1 MSIDSVSAA
10 PDNSLQS
17 KKFVRPIEYVSIG
30 MSRIGG
36 MFSTTLTGT
45 LATAFLH
52 ELYFGPAGVDA
63 EGVAQKMAVSTTIT
77 TIAGIIIG
85 LLSGVIVQKWKTKL
99 GHYRQ
104 WYFINLIPMFALT
117 VLFFWVPSD
126 WSIEKMTYWRYGVAL
141 CQTVFN
147 AFNTLSQ
154 NIVQV
159 VSPDPKEKKTIATCW
174 QLFYYI
180 GYGAAYGATAI
191 YGVFSD
197 DKNAMYM
204 RLALVSA
211 IVAAF
216 GNLMCGIFCR
226 ERIEVSVKKKEKV
239 SKDLLKLFKYRNYRC
254 YQYMSFAEVFR
265 NLGKFS
271 TYLAAITVGSSKNL
285 LLVLPTAVGTVV
297 GNLITAKLSK
307 KYEAKK
313 LLEFA
318 GIYSVFSATLVFL
331 TAFIESKM
339 GIYFFEGWTKWFFYL
354 FYFCFGVGVGIQ
366 ELSTSHFNVEYY
378 DYLEWQ
384 TGQRMEAVQGI
395 IPGWIKSGLSYIKDL
410 AIPFMLVWIGYE
422 SSEVGDLVKTMQA
435 KPDYMKTCLLLL
447 ALLVFTY
454 AFAGLIHTVLL
465 KTLYDIE
472 GEKKE
477 QMYAE
482 LEVMRA
488 GKSEAEASEQN

>member
-1 MSIDSVSAA
+1 MSKTKVVEA
-10 PDNSLQS
+10 PNLN
-17 KKFVRPIEYVSIG
+17 KKRYVTPIEYVSIG
-30 MSRIGG
+30 ASRIGG

-52 ELYFGPAGVDA
+52 ELYYGPAGVDSTDIA
-63 EGVAQKMAVSTTIT
+63 GKMAVQTTIT
-77 TIAGIIIG
+77 TIASIVVA
-85 LLSGVIVQKWKTKL
+85 LLSGFLVQKWKTKL

-117 VLFFWVPSD
+117 VLFFWVPSS
-126 WSIEKMTYWRYGVAL
+126 WSVEKMTYWRYGVAL

-159 VSPDPKEKKTIATCW
+159 ISPDPKEKKTIATCW

-180 GYGAAYGATAI
+180 GYGGAYGATAI
-191 YGVFSD
+191 YGLFSD

-211 IVAAF
+211 IVAAI
-216 GNLMCGIFCR
+216 GNLLCGVFCK
-226 ERIEVSVKKKEKV
+226 ERVEIQPKGKEKV
-239 SKDLLKLFKYRNYRC
+239 TKDLLSLFKYRNYRA
-254 YQYMSFAEVFR
+254 YQYMTFAKVLQ

-285 LLVLPTAVGTVV
+285 LLTLPTAAGTVV
-297 GNLITAKLSK
+297 GNLITTKISK
-307 KYEAKK
+307 KIESKK
-313 LLEFA
+313 LLEISGYLSLVA
-318 GIYSVFSATLVFL
+318 SLLVFGA
-331 TAFIESKM
+331 AFVESKF
-339 GIYFFEGWTKWFFYL
+339 GLYFYEGWNKWFFYV
-354 FYFCFGVGVGIQ
+354 FYFMFGCTVGIQ

-395 IPGWIKSGLSYIKDL
+395 IPGWINSALSYVKDL
-410 AIPFMLVWIGYE
+410 AIPYLLVWIGYQ
-422 SSEVGDLVKTMQA
+422 SSAEGDLVATMKA
-435 KPDYMKTCLLLL
+435 LGFEAHMHTCLWLL
-447 ALLVFTY
+447 AALVFGY
-454 AFAGLIHTVLL
+454 AISLVMISLILHFF
-465 KTLYDIE
+465 YDIE

-477 QMYAE
+477 QMYKE
-482 LEVMRA
+482 LEIMRA
-488 GKSEAEASEQN
+488 EKSE

>member
-1 MSIDSVSAA
+1 MSKNKNAA
-10 PDNSLQS
+10 PDGTLE
-17 KKFVRPIEYVSIG
+17 KKRYVTPIEYVSIG
-30 MSRIGG
+30 CSRIGG

-52 ELYFGPAGVDA
+52 ELYYGPAGVDSN
-63 EGVAQKMAVSTTIT
+63 GVAGKLAVQTTIT

-85 LLSGVIVQKWKTKL
+85 LISGILVQKWKTKL

-104 WYFINLIPMFALT
+104 WYFINLVPMFALT
-117 VLFFWVPSD
+117 VLFFWVPRD
-126 WSIEKMTYWRYGVAL
+126 WTVEQMTTWRYGIAL

-180 GYGAAYGATAI
+180 GYGAAYGATYI
-191 YGVFSD
+191 YGMFSD

-211 IVAAF
+211 IVMSV
-216 GNLMCGIFCR
+216 GNLMCGIFCK
-226 ERIEVSVKKKEKV
+226 ERIEIQSKKKEKV

-254 YQYMSFAEVFR
+254 YQYMSFAEVLQ

-271 TYLAAITVGSSKNL
+271 TYLTAITVGSSKNL

-307 KYEAKK
+307 KFESKK

-318 GIYSVFSATLVFL
+318 GIYSVFSASLVFA
-331 TAFIESKM
+331 TAFIEAKM
-339 GIYFFEGWTKWFFYL
+339 GIYFFEGWTKWFFYV
-354 FYFCFGVGVGIQ
+354 FYFVFGIGVGIQ

-384 TGQRMEAVQGI
+384 TGSRMEAVQGI
-395 IPGWIKSGLSYIKDL
+395 IPGWIKSALTYGKDV
-410 AIPFMLVWIGYE
+410 AIPFLLAWIGYQA
-422 SSEVGDLVKTMQA
+422 SEEGDLVMTMKKLGFDA
-435 KPDYMKTCLLLL
+435 HIKTCLWLL

-454 AFAGLIHTVLL
+454 AISGLIHTVLL
-465 KTLYDIE
+465 KTLYDVE

-477 QMYAE
+477 QMYKDLEKIRAE
-482 LEVMRA
+482 
-488 GKSEAEASEQN
+488 KEA